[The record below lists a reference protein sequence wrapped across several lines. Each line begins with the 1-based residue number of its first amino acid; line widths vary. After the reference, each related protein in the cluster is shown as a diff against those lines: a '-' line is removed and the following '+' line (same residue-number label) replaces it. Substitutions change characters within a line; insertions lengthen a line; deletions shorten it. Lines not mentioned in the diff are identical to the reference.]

1 MATKKDRLGLQT
13 KLKVHEPGD
22 SYEQEA
28 DRVAD
33 QVLATPTH
41 HDISGAPLRIQRL
54 SGQSHGEMDPAP
66 ASVDQALA
74 SPGRPLEPGLRQEME
89 ERFGYDFSRVRV
101 HSGTIAEQS
110 AEDVNAHAYTVG
122 HDIVLGT
129 GMHERRQMIAHELAH
144 VVQQS
149 SADGNGVAQW
159 NGGRD
164 FSPGS
169 ILSPQP
175 VITTLQRKAKPSPG
189 GSPSQQAVKAKPS
202 QQTGS
207 NKVSFLIY
215 FDKPLTRSEFIELA
229 DMKIY
234 GRPTPGDWIGVPEH
248 LKASDSPIRVW
259 VSASTVERELRAK
272 IAALPQHI
280 QNFLMKNIGDVGSS
294 EDLQSVANAGF
305 ILEMAGVTEDELE
318 LSLLESPKAES
329 SDLVTWAVTF
339 AARRQEQ
346 EESERKYE
354 EREQRRKAEEKE
366 LEKWRKRFAKY
377 TDTVLDEKIAELRK
391 EPESGTAKDWLP
403 RFEKERAR
411 RRDVRRAQP
420 VTGPE
425 TVDQAISM
433 LEEAWRD
440 AEKEDVPDVKRALEL
455 ASRIDEWLQETAS
468 SDKYDKYFQGWFRT
482 VAMQTVGMTKSQI
495 HSIRFKLKIQG
506 EDDWNRPTHLGGH
519 WELGINSLKAAR
531 EYLEVMGAKKTI
543 QQTSL
548 HGLQEATSRILKYEA
563 AGYAT
568 IIVAPVVIGGAI
580 EAAPLLTTES
590 LTAAGLRVAPRI
602 MFWAARNP
610 VLATEVG
617 TAIVGT
623 ALQVGEDKYLDP
635 VQLFFNLLHI
645 YGALP
650 GRGPSGTSGP
660 TVPHQEGEPD
670 FVITRAPQRD
680 QAGKVTGSVIETAS
694 GRHLDAEVDPRT
706 GNGQIVD
713 RNTREVVG
721 IISNGEIRRPAPA
734 LPQSGQAPT
743 NAPPPKTA
751 QTIPTARPPAPPAAT
766 GGTIGTPAPG
776 PKLVAK
782 TTQAPSPV
790 QVSVPIVSAPQPKN
804 VNAPIRT
811 DIERARAKRAAAMQ
825 RPQAQTQRQVLAA
838 TGSTRDVAPAKVM
851 GSSAQGTATEVQIV
865 ASGEGK
871 APGPDTPV
879 PGSVRT
885 SSETTTT
892 SGTGRAG
899 GTQDINQMIEEEI
912 EGLPPPGTTSL
923 SPPANQNVSGP
934 PPEQAPPP
942 APAPPHQVHPHVLP
956 GEGPVSPPRQAPSP
970 EPVPSPPPEPDP
982 LAPAPGEAGRVEL
995 SGGGGAQG
1003 VGPTAAGEIG
1013 EAQQFANRIV
1023 ADPEFRQEYVERLR
1037 RAGYTRTR
1045 AQEVAGKYEREFEV
1059 RGELDAA
1066 RRATLWRLFADM
1078 LGETPGSV
1086 TPSVGP
1092 GQPGSTA
1099 QGEISTT
1106 KFTGAPAE
1114 TGAPHAAPAPPVV
1127 AGRRAAL
1134 EGKPDWNKLPVPE
1147 GYRRPDGTIEIDRFG
1162 REVIQWGTGMEE
1174 AKNLVEMMNSAGRRS
1189 RAYLKDLRSRGV
1201 TPEMA
1206 RAWAKEYQSF
1216 ANNNPNPTAPW
1227 RAELL
1232 RLIAKLL

>member
-1 MATKKDRLGLQT
+1 
-13 KLKVHEPGD
+13 
-22 SYEQEA
+22 
-28 DRVAD
+28 
-33 QVLATPTH
+33 
-41 HDISGAPLRIQRL
+41 
-54 SGQSHGEMDPAP
+54 
-66 ASVDQALA
+66 VDQALA
-74 SPGRPLEPGLRQEME
+74 SSGRPLEPALRQEME
-89 ERFGYDFSRVRV
+89 ERFGHDFSRVRV
-101 HSGTIAEQS
+101 HSGTTAEQS

-122 HDIVLGT
+122 HDIVLGADRFGT
-129 GMHERRQMIAHELAH
+129 ETHEGRRMIAHELTH

-149 SADGNGVAQW
+149 SADGNSVNQRHQPRGFSGAVISPSQPGVI
-159 NGGRD
+159 G
-164 FSPGS
+164 
-169 ILSPQP
+169 
-175 VITTLQRKAKPSPG
+175 LQRKAKRSPG
-189 GSPSQQAVKAKPS
+189 DSSPKQAVKAKPS

-207 NKVSFLIY
+207 NKVSFMIH

-229 DMKIY
+229 DMTIY
-234 GRPTPGDWIGVPEH
+234 GRPTPGEWKGVPEH
-248 LKASDSPIRVW
+248 LKASDSPIVVW
-259 VSASTVERELRAK
+259 VPASTLEPRLRDS
-272 IAALPQHI
+272 IAALPPHI
-280 QNFLMKNIGDVGSS
+280 QNFLMKNVGSS

-318 LSLLESPKAES
+318 LSLLESPKPETA
-329 SDLVTWAVTF
+329 DLVSWAQEFLT
-339 AARRQEQ
+339 RRQEQ
-346 EESERKYE
+346 AESERKYE
-354 EREQRRKAEEKE
+354 EREKRREAEEKE

-377 TDTVLDEKIAELRK
+377 SDAVLDEKIAELRK

-411 RRDVRRAQP
+411 RRDARRAQP
-420 VTGPE
+420 VTRPE

-468 SDKYDKYFQGWFRT
+468 SDKYERYFKDGMFRT
-482 VAMQTVGMTKSQI
+482 VAMQTVGMAKGQI
-495 HSIRFKLKIQG
+495 SSIKAKLYFQG
-506 EDDWNRPTHLGGH
+506 KDDWNRPTYLGGH
-519 WELGINSLKAAR
+519 WELGINSLKGAR

-548 HGLQEATSRILKYEA
+548 HGLQQTTSRILKYEA

-580 EAAPLLTTES
+580 EAAPLVTTEA
-590 LTAAGLRVAPRI
+590 LTGTAFRAAPRI
-602 MFWAARNP
+602 MGWVATHP
-610 VLATEVG
+610 ILATEVG

-623 ALQVGEDKYLDP
+623 ALQVGEEGYLDP
-635 VQLFFNLLHI
+635 VQLFFSLLHI
-645 YGALP
+645 YAAVP
-650 GRGPSGTSGP
+650 GRGPSGTPRPS
-660 TVPHQEGEPD
+660 VPHQEGEPD
-670 FVITRAPQRD
+670 FIITRAPQRD
-680 QAGKVTGSVIETAS
+680 QTGKVTGSVIETAS
-694 GRHLDAEVDPRT
+694 GRHLDAEIDTRT

-743 NAPPPKTA
+743 NAPTPKATQAIPP
-751 QTIPTARPPAPPAAT
+751 ARPPAPSAAT
-766 GGTIGTPAPG
+766 ELTAGTPTPAP
-776 PKLVAK
+776 KLAAK

-804 VNAPIRT
+804 ANAPIRT
-811 DIERARAKRAAAMQ
+811 DIERAREKRTAAKP

-838 TGSTRDVAPAKVM
+838 TGGTRDVAPAKII
-851 GSSAQGTATEVQIV
+851 GSNAQGNVTGVQIV

-871 APGPDTPV
+871 PPGPGTPV
-879 PGSVRT
+879 PGSVRS
-885 SSETTTT
+885 SSETATPTA
-892 SGTGRAG
+892 TGRSG
-899 GTQDINQMIEEEI
+899 GPQDIGRMIEEEI
-912 EGLPPPGTTSL
+912 ESLPQPGTTPL
-923 SPPANQNVSGP
+923 PEPENQNVSRP
-934 PPEQAPPP
+934 PPAQAPPP
-942 APAPPHQVHPHVLP
+942 IPA
-956 GEGPVSPPRQAPSP
+956 PPRQAPSP
-970 EPVPSPPPEPDP
+970 EPAPSPPPEPDP

-1037 RAGYTRTR
+1037 RAGYTHTR

-1059 RGELDAA
+1059 RGELEAA

-1114 TGAPHAAPAPPVV
+1114 TGAPQAAPAPTAVPEP
-1127 AGRRAAL
+1127 RAAL
-1134 EGKPDWNKLPVPE
+1134 RGKPDFNKLPVPE
-1147 GYRRPDGTIEIDRFG
+1147 GYRGPDGKIEMDRFG
-1162 REVIQWGTGMEE
+1162 QDVWGSGLEE
-1174 AKNLVEMMNSAGRRS
+1174 SKNLVKMMKLGGRRS
-1189 RAYLKDLRSRGV
+1189 RAYLEGLRSRGF
-1201 TPEMA
+1201 TPEMF
-1206 RAWAKEYQSF
+1206 RAWANEYQAF
-1216 ANNNPNPTAPW
+1216 ANTNPNPTAPF

-1232 RLIAKLL
+1232 RLIAENL